1 MALVH
6 QIIDFIDD
14 TDRSLFKVASES
26 APKQLL
32 GKNVLTAE
40 ERELLDPSQFAL
52 VMHSKEAQ
60 VLKKFPIT
68 DDVNT
73 WLSSRYFEK
82 TAEQLPFVAQKIAA
96 THLKRACSF
105 YGVSAPEMVTKLA
118 SSGISGNTYHEVKSY
133 KEDREY
139 DRSVQVTEVTADGS
153 EHFYALDR
161 RYPMPDGAF
170 VKKAS
175 QYFQDHYREFLDV
188 EDRATYAR
196 NVLARADE
204 LKCELSKE
212 ASSLLSTYGG
222 SSYGDMLS
230 SQIRVR
236 QNLLEDRPE
245 LSQALSK
252 LASHKAGTAPETFAR
267 ALHLFDKRASLT
279 KYYDSYLADPYKSTF
294 GMSKKATGYRWE
306 DSTSGASID
315 GSKLVKVAQEKY
327 EEIKSHFGTTLAESL
342 QKHPE
347 QIFESLPTDAKLV
360 IVNIAQGVL

>member
-6 QIIDFIDD
+6 QILDFVDD
-14 TDRSLFKVASES
+14 TDRSLFKLASES
-26 APKQLL
+26 APKHLL

-40 ERELLDPSQFAL
+40 EREMLDPSQFAL

-105 YGVSAPEMVTKLA
+105 YGIKPPEAVVKLA
-118 SSGISGNTYHEVKSY
+118 SSEISGNTYHEVKSF

-139 DRSVQVTEVTADGS
+139 DRSVRTVEVTPDGS

-161 RYPMPDGAF
+161 RYPMPDASF

-175 QYFQDHYREFLDV
+175 EYFKNHYREFIDS

-196 NVLARADE
+196 NVLARAGE
-204 LKCELSKE
+204 LGCEIEKE
-212 ASSLLSTYGG
+212 ASTLLGTYGG
-222 SSYGDMLS
+222 NSYGDMLPA
-230 SQIRVR
+230 QIRVR
-236 QNLLEDRPE
+236 QSLLEDKPE

-252 LASHKAGTAPETFAR
+252 LASHKDATAPETFAR

-279 KYYDSYLADPYKSTF
+279 KYYDNYLSDPYKSTF

-315 GSKLVKVAQEKY
+315 GNVLVKVAQEKY

-360 IVNIAQGVL
+360 IVKIAQGVR